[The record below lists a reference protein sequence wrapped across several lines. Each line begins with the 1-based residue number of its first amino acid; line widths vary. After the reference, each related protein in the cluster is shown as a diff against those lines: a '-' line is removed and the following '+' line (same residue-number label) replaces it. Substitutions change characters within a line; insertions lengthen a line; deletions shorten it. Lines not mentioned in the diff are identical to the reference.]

1 MAGEKAG
8 MPAKESVSKPAWRM
22 RVAFERKIM
31 AAYRD
36 TYRGDFGAAQIEALE
51 ELYQAGA
58 LRQQD
63 LAAALRISKQH
74 ASKIVGRLEGLGYAR
89 LDPDMQDNRCHRV
102 SLTEAGRA
110 FVDRHIEEGEEHVEA
125 LLGKLSA
132 AERAELEQA
141 MDTVA
146 RILEKV

>member
-1 MAGEKAG
+1 
-8 MPAKESVSKPAWRM
+8 MPAKGPASKPAWRM

-36 TYRGDFGAAQIEALE
+36 TYRGDFGAAQVEALE

-74 ASKIVGRLEGLGYAR
+74 ASKIVGRLEGLGYVR
-89 LDPDMQDNRCHRV
+89 LDLDAQDSRCHWV

-110 FVDRHIEEGEEHVEA
+110 FVDRHIKEGEKRVEV
-125 LLGKLSA
+125 LLGTLSVD
-132 AERAELEQA
+132 ERAELDRA

>member
-1 MAGEKAG
+1 
-8 MPAKESVSKPAWRM
+8 MPAKGPASKPAWRM
-22 RVAFERKIM
+22 RVAFDRKIM

-36 TYRGDFGAAQIEALE
+36 TYRGDFGAAQVETLE
-51 ELYQAGA
+51 KLYQKGA

-74 ASKIVGRLEGLGYAR
+74 ASKIVARLEGLGYVR
-89 LDPDMQDNRCHRV
+89 LDLDAQDNRCHRV

-110 FVDRHIEEGEEHVEA
+110 FVDRHIEEGEERVEG
-125 LLGKLSA
+125 LLGTLSA
-132 AERAELEQA
+132 DERAELDRA

>member
-1 MAGEKAG
+1 
-8 MPAKESVSKPAWRM
+8 MPAKGPASKPAWHM

-36 TYRGDFGAAQIEALE
+36 TYRGDFGAAQVEALE
-51 ELYQAGA
+51 ELYQEGA
-58 LRQQD
+58 LCQRD

-74 ASKIVGRLEGLGYAR
+74 ASKIVGRLEGLGYVR
-89 LDPDMQDNRCHRV
+89 LDLDAQDNRCHRV

-110 FVDRHIEEGEEHVEA
+110 FVDRRIEEGEERVEG
-125 LLGKLSA
+125 LLGTLSA
-132 AERAELEQA
+132 DERTELDRA

>member
-1 MAGEKAG
+1 
-8 MPAKESVSKPAWRM
+8 
-22 RVAFERKIM
+22 M

-51 ELYQAGA
+51 ELYQVGA
-58 LRQQD
+58 LRQRD

-89 LDPDMQDNRCHRV
+89 LDPDAQDNRCHRV

>member
-1 MAGEKAG
+1 
-8 MPAKESVSKPAWRM
+8 
-22 RVAFERKIM
+22 M

-132 AERAELEQA
+132 PERAELEQA

>member
-1 MAGEKAG
+1 
-8 MPAKESVSKPAWRM
+8 
-22 RVAFERKIM
+22 M

-51 ELYQAGA
+51 ELYQVGA

-74 ASKIVGRLEGLGYAR
+74 ASKIVGRLEGVGYAR

>member
-1 MAGEKAG
+1 
-8 MPAKESVSKPAWRM
+8 
-22 RVAFERKIM
+22 M

-51 ELYQAGA
+51 ELYQVGV

-89 LDPDMQDNRCHRV
+89 LDPDAQDNRCHRV

>member
-1 MAGEKAG
+1 
-8 MPAKESVSKPAWRM
+8 
-22 RVAFERKIM
+22 M

>member
-1 MAGEKAG
+1 
-8 MPAKESVSKPAWRM
+8 
-22 RVAFERKIM
+22 M

-51 ELYQAGA
+51 ELYQVGV